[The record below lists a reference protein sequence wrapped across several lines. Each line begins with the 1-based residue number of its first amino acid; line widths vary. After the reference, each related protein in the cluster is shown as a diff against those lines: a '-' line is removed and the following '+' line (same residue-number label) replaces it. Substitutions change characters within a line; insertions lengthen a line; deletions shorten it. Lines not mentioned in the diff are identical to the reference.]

1 MLKRAGKLADNF
13 ESEALPKC
21 DGALAGTLERVRAH
35 RASYA
40 SAGCPGSGD
49 VSGIGHVRAAA
60 VLIGLQ
66 KIRAHNVGV
75 LFRGEDVVPGS
86 EPILECF
93 LARHVSRQRV
103 RITCA
108 NGRLQNR
115 PNRIGIGVRR
125 SGTNLHSSLSQRR
138 RYYVNLTQQW
148 DNTRQNL
155 PHMASFV
162 RLLAWRTSS
171 ARLPRRSARSRKDSV

>member
-1 MLKRAGKLADNF
+1 MLKRGRKPADNF

-21 DGALAGTLERVRAH
+21 DGAPVRAHHKIELHGLEATLAGSIERVRAH

-86 EPILECF
+86 EPI
-93 LARHVSRQRV
+93 
-103 RITCA
+103 
-108 NGRLQNR
+108 
-115 PNRIGIGVRR
+115 
-125 SGTNLHSSLSQRR
+125 
-138 RYYVNLTQQW
+138 
-148 DNTRQNL
+148 
-155 PHMASFV
+155 
-162 RLLAWRTSS
+162 
-171 ARLPRRSARSRKDSV
+171 